1 MGQANPQGESMDSV
15 DKKALDF
22 LTAQWSS
29 KNQAVCWLVSWENG
43 KFNRGENETLGRTM
57 EQSGKH
63 LKCACP
69 SARIIRAKQ
78 EAYKALVHIPSYELI
93 SFTDTWKRES
103 RNSRRRINWL

>member
-1 MGQANPQGESMDSV
+1 MDSV

-22 LTAQWSS
+22 LTAQGSS
-29 KNQAVCWLVSWENG
+29 KNPAVCWLVSWENG

-63 LKCACP
+63 LKCLCP
-69 SARIIRAKQ
+69 NARSIRSKQ
-78 EAYKALVHIPSYELI
+78 EEYKALVPIPSYELI
-93 SFTDTWKRES
+93 GFPDTRKREN